1 MVATVRCWRHQ
12 FSCQLYIAMSGIE
25 VVGIVLGSIPLL
37 ISGLEHYAEG
47 IQTMKNMWEYEAVI
61 DHLVTIFTIDQAIF
75 RHSCQELLM
84 PILSDT
90 QAAELLDGASPQ
102 WEDKDLDRRLQKRLG
117 ADYQAYTRSVRMLTR
132 KMKLFVRKLGLDE
145 KTMLVSKNPNFRSV
159 HYLKIHTAPLDHE
172 LQVTGQD
179 RAPAFLSSQ
188 LAKDQDRLRYSSSDQ
203 LGRGHAKDHQSD
215 RPIHNIKHFI
225 CTQTYCN

>member
-1 MVATVRCWRHQ
+1 
-12 FSCQLYIAMSGIE
+12 MSGIE
-25 VVGIVLGSIPLL
+25 VVGIILGTIPLL

-47 IQTMKNMWEYEAVI
+47 IRTMRNMWEYEAVI
-61 DHLVTIFTIDQAIF
+61 DHLVTIFTLDQAIF

-145 KTMLVSKNPNFRSV
+145 KTMLVSKDPNLGMLHF
-159 HYLKIHTAPLDHE
+159 LKIYSAPLDLE
-172 LQVTGQD
+172 LQVPRQD
-179 RAPAFLSSQ
+179 RAPVFFSSQ
-188 LAKDQDRLRYSSSDQ
+188 LAKDQDRLR
-203 LGRGHAKDHQSD
+203 
-215 RPIHNIKHFI
+215 
-225 CTQTYCN
+225 

>member
-1 MVATVRCWRHQ
+1 
-12 FSCQLYIAMSGIE
+12 MSGIE

-47 IQTMKNMWEYEAVI
+47 IRTMRNMWEYEAVT
-61 DHLVTIFTIDQAIF
+61 DHLVTIFALDQAIF

-132 KMKLFVRKLGLDE
+132 KMKLLIRKLGLDE
-145 KTMLVSKNPNFRSV
+145 KTMLVSKNPDLGMLHF
-159 HYLKIHTAPLDHE
+159 LKIYSAPLDLE
-172 LQVTGQD
+172 LQVPRKD
-179 RAPAFLSSQ
+179 HAPALLSSQ

-203 LGRGHAKDHQSD
+203 LGRGYAEDHQSD
-215 RPIHNIKHFI
+215 RPFHNVKYFI
-225 CTQTYCN
+225 CTEAYCN

>member
-1 MVATVRCWRHQ
+1 
-12 FSCQLYIAMSGIE
+12 MSGIE

-47 IQTMKNMWEYEAVI
+47 IRTMKNMWDYEAVI
-61 DHLVTIFTIDQAIF
+61 DDLVTGFRFDQTIF

-90 QAAELLDGASPQ
+90 QAAELLDGASPK

-117 ADYQAYTRSVRMLTR
+117 ADYQGYTRSVRMLTR

-145 KTMLVSKNPNFRSV
+145 KTMLVSRNPKFDMV
-159 HYLKIHTAPLDHE
+159 HSLKINLAPLDFE
-172 LQVTGQD
+172 LQVSRQD
-179 RAPAFLSSQ
+179 RAPVFLPSQ
-188 LAKDQDRLRYSSSDQ
+188 LAEDQDRLRYPSSDQ
-203 LGRGHAKDHQSD
+203 LGRGYAKDYQSD
-215 RPIHNIKHFI
+215 RPFHHIMHLI